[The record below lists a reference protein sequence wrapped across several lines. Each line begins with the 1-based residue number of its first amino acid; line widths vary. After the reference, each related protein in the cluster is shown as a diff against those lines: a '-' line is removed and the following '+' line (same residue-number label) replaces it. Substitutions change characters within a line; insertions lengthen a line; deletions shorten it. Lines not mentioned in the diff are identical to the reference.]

1 MINYQLA
8 AAKNEAM
15 LYDLMLL
22 GSLPSERLL
31 LGIHAHFKRIS
42 S

>member
-15 LYDLMLL
+15 LSDLMML
-22 GSLPSERLL
+22 GSLPIERLL